1 MIDWPTFLVLFCGYL
16 IGSIPFGY
24 LVARRYGI
32 DIFTVGSANPG
43 ATNVKRCVGKGAG
56 NCVFVLDFFKGV
68 LSCGWIYFV
77 PDDVFVEAEAFYGII
92 GIAGAVLGH
101 SFSLFTKFRGGKG
114 VSTALGGVVALMPI
128 TALIGA
134 LVWVLIFYG
143 TRYVSAASIGLA
155 VSLPISRFF
164 LSGIEVGFWFALAL
178 AVFVV
183 YRHRENIQRLL
194 KGQENRFSKDI
205 SQ

>member
-1 MIDWPTFLVLFCGYL
+1 MISWTTSLVLLCGYL
-16 IGSIPFGY
+16 IGSLPFGY

-32 DIFTVGSANPG
+32 DIFKEGSANPG

-68 LSCGWIYFV
+68 VSCGWIYIL
-77 PDDVFVEAEAFYGII
+77 PNDVFAESEVFYGII

-101 SFSLFTKFRGGKG
+101 SCSLFTKFRGGKG
-114 VSTALGGVVALMPI
+114 VATALGGVFALMPI

-134 LVWVLIFYG
+134 LVWLLLFYG

-155 VSLPISRFF
+155 GSLPISRFF
-164 LSGIEVGFWFALAL
+164 LSGIEIGFWFALVL

-194 KGQENRFSKDI
+194 KGEENRFSGDA
-205 SQ
+205 S

>member
-1 MIDWPTFLVLFCGYL
+1 MIGWTTFLVLLYGYL
-16 IGSIPFGY
+16 IGSLPFGY
-24 LVARRYGI
+24 LVARRHGI
-32 DIFTVGSANPG
+32 DIFKVGSASPG

-56 NCVFVLDFFKGV
+56 NCVFVLDFLKGV
-68 LSCGWIYFV
+68 VSCGWIYIV
-77 PDDVFVEAEAFYGII
+77 PDNAFGASEAFFGIV

-101 SFSLFTKFRGGKG
+101 SFSIFTRFRGGKG

-164 LSGIEVGFWFALAL
+164 LSGIEIGFWFALVL

-194 KGQENRFSKDI
+194 KGEENRFSKDS